1 MTDSHDAPT
10 DIDRALVRRFQ
21 GGDRHAFVEL
31 MERHE
36 RRVYNL
42 AYRMLGRIEDARD
55 ATQDAFLSCYR
66 NLERFRGDSAF
77 GTWLYRIATNACY
90 DALRKRPLS
99 VSMDALASEPPAPDH
114 ADRAAAAADVHR
126 ALQAVP
132 PEFRSVLILF
142 ELQDLSVE
150 GIAEALE
157 IPIGTVKSRLHRGR
171 AALGRALTE
180 TAGLPAPGA
189 AGTAPSRAAAAGP
202 GEPRTTSTPSN
213 PSNP

>member
-1 MTDSHDAPT
+1 MTDPHDAPT

-21 GGDRHAFVEL
+21 AGDRRAFVEL

-42 AYRMLGRIEDARD
+42 AYRMLGRAEDARD
-55 ATQDAFLSCYR
+55 ATQDVFLSCYR

-77 GTWLYRIATNACY
+77 GTWLYRIAANACY
-90 DALRKRPLS
+90 DALRKRPLA
-99 VSMDALASEPPAPDH
+99 VSIDALSSEPPAADH

-132 PEFRSVLILF
+132 PEFRSVLVLF
-142 ELQDLSVE
+142 ELQDLSVDD
-150 GIAEALE
+150 IAEALE
-157 IPIGTVKSRLHRGR
+157 IPVGTVKSRLHRGR
-171 AALGRALTE
+171 AALGRALSE
-180 TAGLPAPGA
+180 A
-189 AGTAPSRAAAAGP
+189 AGSPTPRAQP
-202 GEPRTTSTPSN
+202 RTPDPRSGEPRPTPTPSN